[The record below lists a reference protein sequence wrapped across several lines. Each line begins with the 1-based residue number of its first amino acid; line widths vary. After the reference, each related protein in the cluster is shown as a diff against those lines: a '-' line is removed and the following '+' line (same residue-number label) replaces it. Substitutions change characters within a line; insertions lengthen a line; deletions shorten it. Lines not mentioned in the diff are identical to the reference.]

1 MHDTSMKGTF
11 PAMIRIPLVILG
23 VPFDNLTLDEATECI
38 FGLIDRSYGDGKPR
52 LVCMADRICI
62 DNALHGDPRKT
73 SPDLLSILRRADM
86 VLAEH
91 MPAVR
96 MSRFVGPAL
105 KECIVS
111 GDLISCIAWEALTR
125 RTSIYIL
132 GSRAESVK
140 HAWSVLE
147 DRFPGLMVAGGH
159 SLSAHTDGAEPFDAY
174 ESDTDTVDRINA
186 SSADILFLSL
196 GSPNQEI
203 WFERNRDKLHV
214 PVCICIGDIFA
225 SIAGSELCS
234 PAWIRNVGLE
244 DLLSSKRARR
254 QMRKCSLIDL
264 ITFWLLILPSILFRK
279 YSKAALHKR
288 FLKTSMGKILYR
300 YWTRGTRELFSLT
313 LPGIIDSETV
323 KRLGFL
329 ISKKPDSHLVLDFS
343 RVKSIDSAGLG
354 FLLHLIGIWD
364 TGTYEV
370 LHVGLSRL
378 TKKLLAYNRMRE
390 LTPSRQFSD
399 QNELLA
405 YLDEKAGE

>member
-1 MHDTSMKGTF
+1 
-11 PAMIRIPLVILG
+11 
-23 VPFDNLTLDEATECI
+23 
-38 FGLIDRSYGDGKPR
+38 
-52 LVCMADRICI
+52 
-62 DNALHGDPRKT
+62 
-73 SPDLLSILRRADM
+73 
-86 VLAEH
+86 
-91 MPAVR
+91 
-96 MSRFVGPAL
+96 
-105 KECIVS
+105 
-111 GDLISCIAWEALTR
+111 
-125 RTSIYIL
+125 
-132 GSRAESVK
+132 
-140 HAWSVLE
+140 
-147 DRFPGLMVAGGH
+147 
-159 SLSAHTDGAEPFDAY
+159 
-174 ESDTDTVDRINA
+174 
-186 SSADILFLSL
+186 
-196 GSPNQEI
+196 
-203 WFERNRDKLHV
+203 
-214 PVCICIGDIFA
+214 
-225 SIAGSELCS
+225 
-234 PAWIRNVGLE
+234 
-244 DLLSSKRARR
+244 
-254 QMRKCSLIDL
+254 MRKCSLIDL